1 MRRSCF
7 VSSLV
12 LTSLLGL
19 TSLGCSGDDNGNN
32 DPAIKPLVIP
42 EGCNPI
48 AAEHDCMLPYP
59 SDFFLQ
65 PDASMP
71 SGKRVVLTEQ
81 AKPKT
86 AAEKSFDFTTD
97 NPIDGF
103 STHQPIMA
111 YFSKGVTAEGVVF
124 HSDDP
129 AKSVGPESKVLL
141 IDAATG
147 KAVPVWG
154 EVDMN
159 AAEPSER
166 AFIVRP
172 FSKLE
177 YKKRYIVALQGLFS
191 ANEDGSSGPLAA
203 APEGFAR
210 IRDKNLAVD
219 PALEPIAERYE
230 KEIFPALA
238 ALGVSRD
245 KLQLVWDFTTGSEE
259 HLTQDLLFMRDAI
272 IAQFEATPPK
282 VTVTKATE
290 NTVEQNENIWL
301 RIEGTLRVPLFLEST
316 ELGAKLARDA
326 SGKVKQNGET
336 EVTFTLQVPHSANP
350 TDANFEPMRILE
362 YGHGAFGLQEEINYS
377 FMRGF
382 TNQEKYIAAA
392 VDWWGMT
399 EPDRN
404 TVIEKGLN
412 DQSHMFDFVDRL
424 HQGIVNFIALS
435 YALKGPIAELPELK
449 RFDKTLYDKEKLYYY
464 GISQGAIF
472 GVTMLSLNPLLDRGV
487 LGVGGGPYSLMM
499 ARSGSFVPF
508 FSLLQSPLQSPLTMA
523 KLIMMSQNRW
533 DRVDPATYATHLLDN
548 PFPKSPA
555 NRHILM
561 QNAIG
566 DHLVNNLASDVVS
579 RAAGIKMLEGA
590 SAPIWGIDTI
600 AGPADDALVNV
611 DYKLAE
617 LPGVYC
623 KLPSPDQEPEVHEQV
638 RRNPKIKAQ
647 LNAFFQPNGMIT
659 NTCEGICDP
668 E

>member
-1 MRRSCF
+1 MGKRHYF
-7 VSSLV
+7 SSFILG
-12 LTSLLGL
+12 SLLAL
-19 TSLGCSGDDNGNN
+19 SSLGCSGNETQSLT
-32 DPAIKPLVIP
+32 PLDIP

-48 AAEHDCMLPYP
+48 AFDHDCLLPYP
-59 SDFFLQ
+59 SDYFLVD
-65 PDASMP
+65 DAAMP
-71 SGKRVVLTEQ
+71 SGKRVALTEA

-86 AAEKSFDFTTD
+86 ANEASFDVTVD

-111 YFSKGVTAEGVVF
+111 FFSTGVTADGVVF
-124 HSDDP
+124 HTDDP
-129 AKSVGPESKVLL
+129 LSSLKPESKVLL
-141 IDAATG
+141 IDTETG
-147 KAVPVWG
+147 KAVPAWG
-154 EVDMN
+154 EVDLN
-159 AAEPSER
+159 ADNLSER

-172 FSKLE
+172 FSKLD

-191 ANEDGSSGPLAA
+191 ANEDGSSGPLAL
-203 APEGFAR
+203 APQGFAR
-210 IRDKNLAVD
+210 IRDKKTAGDAVLD
-219 PALEPIAERYE
+219 PIAQRYEKDVFPALE
-230 KEIFPALA
+230 

-245 KLQLVWDFTTGSEE
+245 KLQLAWDFTTGSEE
-259 HLTQDLLFMRDAI
+259 MLTRDLLFMSDEV
-272 IAQFEATPPK
+272 IAKFQAAPPK
-282 VTVTKATE
+282 VTVTKAVE
-290 NTVEQNENIWL
+290 NTVMENENIWL
-301 RIEGTLRVPLFLEST
+301 RIEGTLTVPLYLESDK
-316 ELGAKLARDA
+316 LGAKLTRDA
-326 SGKVKQNGET
+326 NGHIKQNGEA

-377 FMRGF
+377 FMRGY
-382 TNQEKYIAAA
+382 TNQDKYIAAA

-404 TVIEKGLN
+404 TVIEKGLS

-435 YALKGPIAELPELK
+435 YALKGPIAALPELQ
-449 RFDKTLYDKEKLYYY
+449 RFGKTLYDKDKLYYY

-487 LGVGGGPYSLMM
+487 LGVGGGPYSLNMG
-499 ARSGSFVPF
+499 RSGSFVPF
-508 FSLLQSPLQSPLTMA
+508 VALLKAPLQSALTMS

-533 DRVDPATYATHLLDN
+533 DRVDPITYAPHLLTN
-548 PFPKSPA
+548 PFPNHSGTK
-555 NRHILM
+555 HILM

-566 DHLVNNLASDVVS
+566 DHLVNNLSTHLVA

-590 SAPIWGIDTI
+590 SAPVWGIDSI
-600 AGPADDALVNV
+600 AGPTDSALLFV

-623 KLPSPDQEPEVHEQV
+623 KLPPPDQTPEVHEEV
-638 RRNPKIKAQ
+638 RRNAKIKAQ
-647 LNAFFQPNGMIT
+647 LNTFFQPNGMIT
-659 NTCEGICDP
+659 NTCDGVCDP